1 MTRHT
6 ALLAL
11 LATLLLPD
19 ITGCSATNAR
29 YSQGEVIHWSQQL
42 TEAPL
47 QLRLEWAMPMR
58 PGPYPTVIVHPGSR
72 QVATDLR
79 PVLDALALQGYL
91 AVAVDYLRL
100 IHGDYTATLF
110 PWREPHDSRRA
121 LALILDNP
129 LVDRGRVATIG
140 SSLGGAHSLLLAA
153 GNPEIRAVVAYYP
166 MTDFP
171 GWVAERRQ
179 QLWWRMIFSVMRW
192 EYNGESAQHNEASY
206 QRLLA
211 RYSAINQ
218 AEQIQVPVLIIH
230 GDQDEVAPL
239 QDSQRLTRALNHN
252 GTTSQLLVIHNAAH
266 GFNLHPSAQTA
277 RSWNA
282 TLEWLGRYLT
292 APSQLAKG
300 EKKGG

>member
-1 MTRHT
+1 MKRHI

-11 LATLLLPD
+11 LATLLLPF
-19 ITGCSATNAR
+19 ITGCSATTAR
-29 YSQGEVIHWSQQL
+29 NSQGAVIHWSQQL

-72 QVATDLR
+72 QVAADLR
-79 PVLDALALQGYL
+79 PQLDALALQGYL

-100 IHGDYTATLF
+100 IRGEYTATLF
-110 PWREPHDSRRA
+110 PWRERGDSQRA

-129 LVDRGRVATIG
+129 LVDRGRVATLG
-140 SSLGGAHSLLLAA
+140 FSLGGAHSLLLAA
-153 GNPEIRAVVAYYP
+153 SNPEIRAVVAYYP

-171 GWVAERRQ
+171 GWVAERKHNIF
-179 QLWWRMIFSVMRW
+179 WRMIFSVMRW
-192 EYNGESAQHNEASY
+192 EYNGESSQHSEASY

-218 AEQIQVPVLIIH
+218 ADRIRAPVLIIH
-230 GDQDEVAPL
+230 GDEDEVAPL
-239 QDSQRLTRALNHN
+239 YDSRRLTRALNHN
-252 GTTSQLLVIHNAAH
+252 ATTSQLLVIHNAAH

-277 RSWNA
+277 RSWEA

-292 APSQLAKG
+292 APSQLARG
-300 EKKGG
+300 EEKGG